1 MNNFLTPEIITALG
15 GSGGLVLVVMWFFLH
30 MAKIQAEDTDKLAD
44 RLGKSQ
50 TEFKTFAE
58 SQMKLMATMNTEM
71 AKVVLAYSSP
81 TSSNCI
87 LSRDGVVEVGQD
99 VGNTTQGKNTINT
112 RIVLRIHKN
121 FISSCEAF

>member
-1 MNNFLTPEIITALG
+1 MNSFLTPEIITALG

-71 AKVVLAYSSP
+71 AKVVLESTKA
-81 TSSNCI
+81 TQE
-87 LSRDGVVEVGQD
+87 LSKVLNKNNDLLTNLLHETKAVARSIR
-99 VGNTTQGKNTINT
+99 TTNEKQ
-112 RIVLRIHKN
+112 R
-121 FISSCEAF
+121 